1 MKITIMSKKVLII
14 TIITNIFFILSC
26 DGPKKYLFNGG
37 KSHLNFNCNDD
48 NFQFTLLRSLS
59 KSDIIKIDNGKVS
72 NIKVNNIL
80 VNNNPCDFNIQKYD
94 KYTYIK
100 LINYKFFEKD
110 KIDIEININDCS
122 VISTI
127 IID

>member
-1 MKITIMSKKVLII
+1 MSKKVLII

-37 KSHLNFNCNDD
+37 KSHLNINCNDD

-94 KYTYIK
+94 KYTYIE